1 MAEKIEL
8 QNRLREIPYNYTSF
22 ADKDIV
28 TRLLGKEAWQLL
40 NELRV
45 SGKPGRSARML
56 YEVLGDVW
64 VIQRNPYLQ
73 EDMLFNKKRRDLLI
87 EALYHRINSIREQLP
102 TLDEVSARKVAALME
117 TALVM
122 IEKFKGSFERSWD
135 LRRLVLKK
143 LKKHTRADN
152 IRFDGFSRSSHVT
165 DATDWRVEY
174 PFVVIYPDS
183 EDEVPGIVKA
193 LIDLDFV
200 IIPRGGG
207 TGYTGGAVPLHS
219 RSAVINT
226 EKLNRI
232 SDVEMRKLEGL
243 DKEVATIEAGA
254 GSVNKKVAEKAASE
268 GWVFSVDPNSNYA
281 CTIGGNIAENA
292 GGKKA
297 VLWGTTVDNVYWYRM
312 VDPDGNWLEVT
323 RVNHNLGKIHLQE
336 DVVFEAVWKQGNK
349 SPEKAPIIRKKTF
362 RLKGPKFRTP
372 GLGKDVTNK
381 YLGGLPGLQK
391 EGCDGIITSAR
402 FILHK
407 MPACTQ
413 TVCLEFYGAA
423 GNAGPAI

>member
-102 TLDEVSARKVAALME
+102 TLDEVSAGKIAALME

-143 LKKHTRADN
+143 LKKHTRTDN
-152 IRFDGFSRSSHVT
+152 IRFDGFSR
-165 DATDWRVEY
+165 
-174 PFVVIYPDS
+174 
-183 EDEVPGIVKA
+183 
-193 LIDLDFV
+193 
-200 IIPRGGG
+200 
-207 TGYTGGAVPLHS
+207 TGA
-219 RSAVINT
+219 
-226 EKLNRI
+226 
-232 SDVEMRKLEGL
+232 
-243 DKEVATIEAGA
+243 
-254 GSVNKKVAEKAASE
+254 
-268 GWVFSVDPNSNYA
+268 W
-281 CTIGGNIAENA
+281 NIL
-292 GGKKA
+292 
-297 VLWGTTVDNVYWYRM
+297 LWSF
-312 VDPDGNWLEVT
+312 
-323 RVNHNLGKIHLQE
+323 I
-336 DVVFEAVWKQGNK
+336 
-349 SPEKAPIIRKKTF
+349 
-362 RLKGPKFRTP
+362 RTP
-372 GLGKDVTNK
+372 KTK
-381 YLGGLPGLQK
+381 
-391 EGCDGIITSAR
+391 
-402 FILHK
+402 
-407 MPACTQ
+407 
-413 TVCLEFYGAA
+413 CLALSKR
-423 GNAGPAI
+423 

>member
-102 TLDEVSARKVAALME
+102 TLDEVSAGKVAALME

-143 LKKHTRADN
+143 LKKHTRTDN
-152 IRFDGFSRSSHVT
+152 IRFDGFSRASHVT

-232 SDVEMRKLEGL
+232 SDAISVKRGELLRIKKLLQNRLGTS
-243 DKEVATIEAGA
+243 DT
-254 GSVNKKVAEKAASE
+254 AARYHYE
-268 GWVFSVDPNSNYA
+268 DMILRINTA
-281 CTIGGNIAENA
+281 
-292 GGKKA
+292 
-297 VLWGTTVDNVYWYRM
+297 
-312 VDPDGNWLEVT
+312 
-323 RVNHNLGKIHLQE
+323 LGIK
-336 DVVFEAVWKQGNK
+336 
-349 SPEKAPIIRKKTF
+349 
-362 RLKGPKFRTP
+362 
-372 GLGKDVTNK
+372 
-381 YLGGLPGLQK
+381 
-391 EGCDGIITSAR
+391 
-402 FILHK
+402 
-407 MPACTQ
+407 
-413 TVCLEFYGAA
+413 
-423 GNAGPAI
+423 

>member
-1 MAEKIEL
+1 M
-8 QNRLREIPYNYTSF
+8 
-22 ADKDIV
+22 
-28 TRLLGKEAWQLL
+28 
-40 NELRV
+40 
-45 SGKPGRSARML
+45 
-56 YEVLGDVW
+56 
-64 VIQRNPYLQ
+64 
-73 EDMLFNKKRRDLLI
+73 
-87 EALYHRINSIREQLP
+87 
-102 TLDEVSARKVAALME
+102 
-117 TALVM
+117 
-122 IEKFKGSFERSWD
+122 
-135 LRRLVLKK
+135 
-143 LKKHTRADN
+143 
-152 IRFDGFSRSSHVT
+152 
-165 DATDWRVEY
+165 
-174 PFVVIYPDS
+174 
-183 EDEVPGIVKA
+183 
-193 LIDLDFV
+193 
-200 IIPRGGG
+200 
-207 TGYTGGAVPLHS
+207 
-219 RSAVINT
+219 
-226 EKLNRI
+226 
-232 SDVEMRKLEGL
+232 
-243 DKEVATIEAGA
+243 
-254 GSVNKKVAEKAASE
+254 NKKVAEKAASE

-423 GNAGPAI
+423 GNAGPAIYQISQLFDSHPEGVMLAGLEHLDDRYLHAINYAPKSGREIYPKMVIVGRHHRQR

>member
-102 TLDEVSARKVAALME
+102 TLDEVSAGKIAALME

-143 LKKHTRADN
+143 LKKHTRTDN
-152 IRFDGFSRSSHVT
+152 IRFDGFSRASHVT

-219 RSAVINT
+219 RSAVIN
-226 EKLNRI
+226 L
-232 SDVEMRKLEGL
+232 SL
-243 DKEVATIEAGA
+243 
-254 GSVNKKVAEKAASE
+254 
-268 GWVFSVDPNSNYA
+268 
-281 CTIGGNIAENA
+281 
-292 GGKKA
+292 
-297 VLWGTTVDNVYWYRM
+297 
-312 VDPDGNWLEVT
+312 
-323 RVNHNLGKIHLQE
+323 IH
-336 DVVFEAVWKQGNK
+336 
-349 SPEKAPIIRKKTF
+349 I
-362 RLKGPKFRTP
+362 
-372 GLGKDVTNK
+372 
-381 YLGGLPGLQK
+381 
-391 EGCDGIITSAR
+391 
-402 FILHK
+402 
-407 MPACTQ
+407 
-413 TVCLEFYGAA
+413 
-423 GNAGPAI
+423 